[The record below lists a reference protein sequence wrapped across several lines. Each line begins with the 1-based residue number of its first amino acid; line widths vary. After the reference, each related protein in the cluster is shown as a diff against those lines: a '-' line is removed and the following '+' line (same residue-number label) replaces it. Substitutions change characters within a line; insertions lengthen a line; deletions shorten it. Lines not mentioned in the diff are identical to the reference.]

1 MPSLFS
7 EYSLLQMDEMGSLL
21 TVTISSPGI
30 LYKFARC
37 GQHGPS
43 SYTLI
48 LSRRLTLIERSG
60 RGTSDELTLLR
71 SAGD

>member
-1 MPSLFS
+1 MV
-7 EYSLLQMDEMGSLL
+7 EERKQW
-21 TVTISSPGI
+21 TIWRISPGI

-37 GQHGPS
+37 GQHRP

-60 RGTSDELTLLR
+60 GGTSDELTLLR